1 MSRSR
6 GQSFRRPSA
15 GDDSRKGL
23 SSQADGPRRSSRPSY
38 VQDKPSSAEAVY
50 EVGTS
55 TTSSKGKSRQ
65 PSLME
70 VPSTESESGA
80 IPPEPALPA
89 APKLP
94 RKPSQ
99 DPRYSPPLSPQTPR
113 TPAAPPAPTRR
124 PSKRPT
130 AETAASA
137 PAAIPKKGARSGE
150 PNIVP
155 PISVLIVDGAFLRNC
170 RPSHITSDA
179 VL

>member
-1 MSRSR
+1 MVMRSDIVSGIDR
-6 GQSFRRPSA
+6 TSKEAHSERPGSVPPQSSEREGAGDDGQSFRRPSD

-23 SSQADGPRRSSRPSY
+23 SSQADGPRRGSRPSY

-94 RKPSQ
+94 RR
-99 DPRYSPPLSPQTPR
+99 D
-113 TPAAPPAPTRR
+113 
-124 PSKRPT
+124 
-130 AETAASA
+130 
-137 PAAIPKKGARSGE
+137 I
-150 PNIVP
+150 
-155 PISVLIVDGAFLRNC
+155 
-170 RPSHITSDA
+170 
-179 VL
+179 